1 MLRSR
6 PGLSEASSHL
16 PALALAPECK
26 LCKKQLE
33 AMRAVHL
40 VRAPVRAASVRVQ
53 APTIVCNCISSVR
66 WR

>member
-6 PGLSEASSHL
+6 LGLSEASSHL
-16 PALALAPECK
+16 PALALALECK

-33 AMRAVHL
+33 AMRAVRL
-40 VRAPVRAASVRVQ
+40 MRAPVRAASVHVRASTNVRNSIS
-53 APTIVCNCISSVR
+53 TIR